1 MMLTARRWTRRHYRA
16 RVEGFSAAK
25 AAFSADSHEALAAL
39 EAARVHG
46 VAGWQRGRRSAAVA
60 MLAAAG
66 RDFVRTASI
75 DTAVQASLAAS
86 SGVVVLVVGGIL
98 VAHGSMSIGE
108 LLGFYAVV
116 ALLLRQIGPVV
127 AGTATVMSGQGALER
142 IEGFLGPDTDVDYS
156 GVGECS
162 AFDGAIE
169 VQGASFWFGE
179 ERVLDGVDLVIGA
192 GEHVAIMGPNG
203 SGKSTLVAVML
214 GVRPPHSG
222 RVLAGG
228 VPLEELDL
236 AALRRRIGVVLQ
248 EPVLIRGTIAENIAW
263 GRADPASEEVRVAAG
278 RATAAEFISRLPDG
292 YETML
297 GEDGAG
303 LSGGERQRIAIA
315 RALVGSPKLLLLDE
329 PSNHLDQASIDVVL
343 SGLAV
348 LPGNPTVVMVTH
360 DIQVAARADRMVTL
374 RDGRL
379 VEDVR
384 VGPSAPL

>member
-1 MMLTARRWTRRHYRA
+1 
-16 RVEGFSAAK
+16 
-25 AAFSADSHEALAAL
+25 
-39 EAARVHG
+39 
-46 VAGWQRGRRSAAVA
+46 
-60 MLAAAG
+60 
-66 RDFVRTASI
+66 
-75 DTAVQASLAAS
+75 
-86 SGVVVLVVGGIL
+86 
-98 VAHGSMSIGE
+98 
-108 LLGFYAVV
+108 
-116 ALLLRQIGPVV
+116 
-127 AGTATVMSGQGALER
+127 
-142 IEGFLGPDTDVDYS
+142 
-156 GVGECS
+156 
-162 AFDGAIE
+162 
-169 VQGASFWFGE
+169 
-179 ERVLDGVDLVIGA
+179 
-192 GEHVAIMGPNG
+192 
-203 SGKSTLVAVML
+203 
-214 GVRPPHSG
+214 
-222 RVLAGG
+222 
-228 VPLEELDL
+228 
-236 AALRRRIGVVLQ
+236 
-248 EPVLIRGTIAENIAW
+248 VLIRGTIAENIAW

-278 RATAAEFISRLPDG
+278 RATAAEFISRLPDR